1 MVTWQGPS
9 GRGGWLRGVLGLEVG
24 AADTIRIPPAL
35 RSLSQHSAAT
45 SRVGASGSWRT
56 AGPAVGVGG
65 EEGGKDRGVGRLPEP
80 FSTAGP
86 ILNPPAGRPCPSLP
100 WSAGRA
106 FGMKLLISSS
116 SHPLSE
122 VLTQRESTL
131 GREVLQERTAAACRY
146 PQCVP
151 SVGLLPGESGG
162 DC

>member
-1 MVTWQGPS
+1 M
-9 GRGGWLRGVLGLEVG
+9 RGVLGLEVG

-146 PQCVP
+146 PQCIP